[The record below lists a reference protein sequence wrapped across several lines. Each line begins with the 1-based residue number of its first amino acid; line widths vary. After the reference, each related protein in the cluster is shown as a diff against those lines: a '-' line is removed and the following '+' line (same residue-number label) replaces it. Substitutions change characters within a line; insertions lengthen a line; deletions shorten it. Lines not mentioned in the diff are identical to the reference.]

1 MGDYGIS
8 MDHLQ
13 QTKQEFTRQAAGFAA
28 SAATTDSRLTQRLIE
43 AAGASATQ
51 LALDVACGPGIVT
64 AALAGNVREVVA
76 FDLTPEMLARAHERC
91 AKAGLRNVTFKEGSA
106 TDLPFPD
113 DHFDIVVTRLS
124 IHHFQ
129 EPRRVLN
136 EMRRVM
142 KNDGTL
148 VVADVVSSEITEK
161 SALQNVIEVLR
172 DPSHVRMHSA
182 SQLASLICDAGLTI
196 QKEDTWDQPREFEE
210 WGSLVAFP
218 ERIDPLRTI
227 VRSLASVGE
236 DAGMGLSLAGGSVVF
251 FHRWY
256 MIVARKS

>member
-1 MGDYGIS
+1 

-28 SAATTDSRLTQRLIE
+28 SAATTDSRLTRRLIE
-43 AAGASATQ
+43 AAGASETQ

-91 AKAGLRNVTFKEGSA
+91 AKAGLRNVIFKEGSA

-129 EPRRVLN
+129 EPRRALS

-142 KNDGTL
+142 RHDGTL
-148 VVADVVSSEITEK
+148 VIADIVSSEITEK

-182 SQLASLICDAGLTI
+182 SQLASLIRSAGLAI

-210 WGSLVAFP
+210 WGSLVAAP

-227 VRSLASVGE
+227 VRSLAHVGE
-236 DAGMGLSLAGGSVVF
+236 DAGMGLSLAGGSIVF
-251 FHRWY
+251 FHRWH
-256 MIVARKS
+256 MIVARKT